1 MLPPKFPR
9 LFHVGRLD
17 AQSEGLILLTNDGD
31 FAQRLTHPRHQIEK
45 EYEVVLDRLWDPAL
59 TPKLL
64 RGIFLDGERAKILRL
79 QQFGPASVRVVLRQ
93 GINRQIRRMF
103 YDIGYDVKKLTRI
116 RIGNLRLR
124 DLPRGH
130 WRALT
135 RVEIDAF
142 DSIQL
147 GAQNRERRRVADT
160 AAGGKPNRNRKERHG
175 ERGDEQRR
183 KRRSVGKFKDKRRQ
197 RPTREDREH
206 NSGRAGKGAEKKI
219 FRAKNFPDLRARRA
233 ERAQK
238 NALFQPLIASAP
250 DRAREHDQSRADG
263 EERHDAND
271 ERDFAQDRV
280 DGLND
285 GGQIERG
292 DIRKFRHD
300 RVLQPRGIGRRRH
313 ATHEDVKVGAFS
325 RTPAGKTTKKFV

>member
-1 MLPPKFPR
+1 MRLNRYLAAAGVGSRRHCDDLIASGRVTINGQPCTNFSAQPTERDYVKVDGKLVRPPARLVYLLLNKPAGFVSTRSDPHARDTIFDLLPPKLPR

-31 FAQRLTHPRHQIEK
+31 FAQRLIHPRHQIEK

-103 YDIGYDVKKLTRI
+103 YDIGYDVEKLTRI

-160 AAGGKPNRNRKERHG
+160 ATGGKPNRNRKERHG
-175 ERGDEQRR
+175 KHGNEQRR
-183 KRRSVGKFKDKRRQ
+183 KRRSIGKFKNKGRQ
-197 RPTREDREH
+197 RPTR
-206 NSGRAGKGAEKKI
+206 
-219 FRAKNFPDLRARRA
+219 
-233 ERAQK
+233 
-238 NALFQPLIASAP
+238 
-250 DRAREHDQSRADG
+250 
-263 EERHDAND
+263 
-271 ERDFAQDRV
+271 
-280 DGLND
+280 
-285 GGQIERG
+285 
-292 DIRKFRHD
+292 
-300 RVLQPRGIGRRRH
+300 
-313 ATHEDVKVGAFS
+313 
-325 RTPAGKTTKKFV
+325 